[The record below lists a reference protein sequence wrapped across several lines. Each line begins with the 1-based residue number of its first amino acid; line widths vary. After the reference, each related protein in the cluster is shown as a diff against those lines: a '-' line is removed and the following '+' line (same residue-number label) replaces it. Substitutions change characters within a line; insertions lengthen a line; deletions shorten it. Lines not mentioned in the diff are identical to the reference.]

1 MVYFLITTSSGRVN
15 YLINWYNQFNF
26 LKGFNG
32 QGLTFHVKFLQLTN
46 FMQSCLFAPASSI
59 DNVKFGFP
67 SWQML
72 PVTSVN
78 LIGVI
83 IFIIAVVGFLL
94 NYRRRIAQIAF
105 LWVVFSF
112 FILCVFG
119 WGSAENGIVLYVL
132 YFSWAYI
139 SLIYMA
145 IDKLFRNR
153 EKKAGILFILATLC
167 LTVNGKAIIDILR
180 FGIEFYPVR

>member
-1 MVYFLITTSSGRVN
+1 
-15 YLINWYNQFNF
+15 
-26 LKGFNG
+26 
-32 QGLTFHVKFLQLTN
+32 
-46 FMQSCLFAPASSI
+46 
-59 DNVKFGFP
+59 
-67 SWQML
+67 ML